1 MKVRTIALSLSLL
14 SALAIAGC
22 DTQTTKEKTADTTE
36 QLKQDSKEA
45 AAKTKEGMKEAGK
58 DIKAMAQGVKEGW
71 TQDKNAFDLNSA
83 TTAQLTALGLSE
95 KQASRVI
102 ANRPYKMRHELV
114 TKGVLSEQEYKD
126 IEAKVTVK

>member
-14 SALAIAGC
+14 SALAITGC

-71 TQDKNAFDLNSA
+71 TQDKNALDLNSA
-83 TTAQLTALGLSE
+83 TSTQLTALGLSE

-126 IEAKVTVK
+126 IAAKVTVK